1 MFLLLTTR
9 ANVDVRRLQRV
20 EKFKVKASA
29 MKLAKTAK
37 RIAAV
42 VILGACAFCVGGEA
56 ARAQI
61 SSDSTSNVL
70 REAFKDYRSDVAY
83 TYRGGYA
90 FLHLNGKVSGR
101 LIPKSFIDYANQ
113 LESAGKKIRSI
124 AFRKNGGWVA
134 VYGNYGF
141 RASNVPSAL
150 LNELQRANA
159 NKETIYC
166 VAISPR
172 DGWVVFTSKKWRWG
186 GDIPVELRERMN
198 LASAS
203 GGALRYVT
211 FNSSGGWRLLYL
223 KDGER
228 CWRGASPTE
237 EQKKILP
244 KLSD

>member
-1 MFLLLTTR
+1 
-9 ANVDVRRLQRV
+9 
-20 EKFKVKASA
+20 
-29 MKLAKTAK
+29 MKLAKTVK
-37 RIAAV
+37 RIAAILV
-42 VILGACAFCVGGEA
+42 LGACAFCAGGEA

-61 SSDSTSNVL
+61 SPDSASNIL
-70 REAFKDYRSDVAY
+70 REALKGYRADVAY

-90 FLHLNGKVSGR
+90 FVHLNGEVSGR
-101 LIPKSFIDYANQ
+101 SIPQSFIDYTNR
-113 LESAGKKIRSI
+113 LEGAGKKIRSI
-124 AFRKNGGWVA
+124 AFRKNGGWVV

-141 RASNVPSAL
+141 RASNVPYAL
-150 LNELQRANA
+150 LNELERANA

-186 GDIPVELRERMN
+186 GDIPVGLRERMN

-228 CWRGASPTE
+228 YWHSASPTE

-244 KLSD
+244 KISD